1 MKKRYVLSVALLTS
15 FSCFASALK
24 TELPPPEMV
33 VVPSADAYPAEQT
46 ELLLRLLKRDSH
58 YLPAARWGSL
68 YVTPLQADD
77 DFLVVR
83 ISGYTS
89 GRDANTVF
97 VYRSSDEDWRLS
109 CILEVEDLGRAR
121 LLLEDLGEGELQVSL
136 LPQLG
141 KSSQLPYIHSFTLPE
156 LQGKVPRYIVTPR
169 GVSDDYTYP
178 EQKSVP
184 VYMRLKMSEPLNMY
198 MVSMDTDATSE
209 SVSLETVLYEDGVE
223 SEFGGEHLDDVYIG
237 DKPFDA
243 EAFFSRV
250 REDGCLQEHQLPRE
264 AIQPGSIEI
273 GWAYDSARSE
283 WVLLLRHENGRTWC
297 YDSEQKRFVPSELK
311 ETDFTWKE

>member
-46 ELLLRLLKRDSH
+46 ELLLRLLERDSH

-83 ISGYTS
+83 ITGYTS

-97 VYRSSDEDWRLS
+97 VYLASDEDWQLS
-109 CILEVEDLGRAR
+109 CILDVENLGRSR
-121 LLLEDLGEGELQVSL
+121 LLLEDLGEGELQVSM

-156 LQGKVPRYIVTPR
+156 SQGKVPRYIVSPR

-243 EAFFSRV
+243 EAFLSRV
-250 REDGCLQEHQLPRE
+250 MEDGCLQEHQLPRE

-297 YDSEQKRFVPSELK
+297 YDSDQKRFVPSELK
-311 ETDFTWKE
+311 EADFTWKE